1 MKNAVERGRNDMF
14 NSLDE
19 KRQRICEAAIE
30 IFSAKS
36 FESTTVSEIATA
48 AQVGKGTFYLYF
60 KSKDELLE
68 FLIEHGIER
77 LATFVKE
84 QAEMEVEPVKK
95 LQAAIS
101 GQLYFINQYR
111 DYCRFLIREVWSYHD
126 NLRDQILKLR
136 KEYVIVFER
145 ILKEG
150 MAQQVV
156 KNVDLETVA
165 AGLVGFIS
173 IATLH
178 WLMFSDEFPI
188 ERIEETIE
196 EVFLKG
202 ILLANGSN

>member
-1 MKNAVERGRNDMF
+1 MF

-30 IFSAKS
+30 IFSTKS
-36 FESTTVSEIATA
+36 FENTTVSEIATA

-68 FLIEHGIER
+68 FLIENGIER

-84 QAEMEVEPVKK
+84 QAALEVEPVKQ
-95 LQAAIS
+95 LQAAI
-101 GQLYFINQYR
+101 GAQLHFINQYR
-111 DYCRFLIREVWSYHD
+111 DYCRFLIREVWSYRD

-136 KEYVIVFER
+136 KEYVLIFEG
-145 ILKEG
+145 IIKEG
-150 MAQQVV
+150 MARQTM
-156 KNVDLETVA
+156 KSVDLETVA
-165 AGLVGFIS
+165 AGLVGFIC

-178 WLMFSDEFPI
+178 WLMFSEEFPYEKI
-188 ERIEETIE
+188 EQTIE

-202 ILLANGSN
+202 ILV